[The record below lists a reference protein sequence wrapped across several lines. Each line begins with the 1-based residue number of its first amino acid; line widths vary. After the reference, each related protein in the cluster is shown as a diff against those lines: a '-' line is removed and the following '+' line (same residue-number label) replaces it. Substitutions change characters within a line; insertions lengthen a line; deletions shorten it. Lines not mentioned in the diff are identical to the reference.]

1 MAAESGNPTLLEAV
15 LFVMAVGAMFM
26 GRENPLWLSATFLC
40 CAVMFI
46 QRPEQRSMG
55 VVVLLG
61 AVVYFAVVSWYDIGK
76 DMALRDNAKPVAS
89 VFTAG
94 STGPG

>member
-1 MAAESGNPTLLEAV
+1 
-15 LFVMAVGAMFM
+15 
-26 GRENPLWLSATFLC
+26 
-40 CAVMFI
+40 MFI

-55 VVVLLG
+55 VVVFLG
-61 AVVYFAVVSWYDIGK
+61 AVVYFAVVSCYDIGK